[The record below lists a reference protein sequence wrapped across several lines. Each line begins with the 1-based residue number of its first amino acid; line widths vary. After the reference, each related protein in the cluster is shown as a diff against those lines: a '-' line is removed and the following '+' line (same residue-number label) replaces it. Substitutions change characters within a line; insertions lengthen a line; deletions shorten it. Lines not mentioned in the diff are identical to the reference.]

1 MSNIREVSRV
11 AGVSIATV
19 SRAISTPEKVSEAAL
34 KKVYAAIKEV
44 GYRPN
49 MMARNFRA
57 IRAYS
62 IVVLV
67 PNLSNLFFAT
77 VIRGIEDA
85 AQQKGYG
92 VLLGDTRDSSSREQ
106 EYTRLVETRQADGI
120 LQLRPHTPGKSL
132 EPHNGIP
139 TVSACGCENTP
150 YPSVRIDNAG
160 AAREIVDYLISQGHR
175 RIGVLA
181 GLPDN
186 PHSND
191 RLRGYRQS
199 LEATGIG
206 FDPDLLVNGDF
217 TMGSG
222 LMAASHFA
230 RMQERPTAI
239 FSMNDEMAIGC
250 IQGLKSAGIRVPEEM
265 SITGFDDIEF
275 ARYSDPPLTT
285 IAQPA
290 EELGRTSFNTL
301 LELIEGKELRQTET
315 VLPYEFVVRRS
326 TPALP
331 R

>member
-1 MSNIREVSRV
+1 MSNIREVSRA

-19 SRAISTPEKVSEAAL
+19 SRAISSPDKVSETAL
-34 KKVYAAIKEV
+34 KKVYAAIEKV

-57 IRAYS
+57 VRAYS

-92 VLLGDTRDSSSREQ
+92 VLLGDTRDSHDREQ

-132 EPHNGIP
+132 EPDSGMP
-139 TVSACGCENTP
+139 MVSACGCENTP
-150 YPSVRIDNAG
+150 YPSVRIDNTG
-160 AAREIVDYLISQGHR
+160 AAREIVDYLITQGHR

-199 LEATGIG
+199 LEDAGVP

-222 LMAASHFA
+222 QMAASHFA
-230 RMQERPTAI
+230 RMKDRPTAV

-290 EELGRTSFNTL
+290 EELGRASFNTL
-301 LELIEGKELRQTET
+301 LELIEGKELQQTET
-315 VLPYEFVVRRS
+315 VLPYEFVVRKS
-326 TPALP
+326 TPAL
-331 R
+331 RR

>member
-139 TVSACGCENTP
+139 MVSACGCENTP

>member
-19 SRAISTPEKVSEAAL
+19 SRALSNPDKVSEAAL
-34 KKVYAAIKEV
+34 RKVHAAIEEV

-49 MMARNFRA
+49 MMARNFHTA
-57 IRAYS
+57 RAYS

-85 AQQKGYG
+85 ALQRGYG
-92 VLLGDTRDSSSREQ
+92 VLLGDSRDSFAREE
-106 EYTRLVETRQADGI
+106 EYARVVETRQADGI
-120 LQLRPHTPGKSL
+120 LQLRPYTPGKSL
-132 EPHNGIP
+132 KPKASIP
-139 TVSACGCENTP
+139 MVSACGCENTP
-150 YPSVRIDNAG
+150 YPSVRIDNTG
-160 AAREIVDYLISQGHR
+160 ASREIVDYLVALGHR

-186 PHSND
+186 PHAND

-199 LEATGIG
+199 LEDAGIS
-206 FDPDLLVNGDF
+206 FDPNLLVNGDF
-217 TMGSG
+217 TMSSG
-222 LMAASHFA
+222 FMAASRLA
-230 RMQERPTAI
+230 QMKDRPTAI
-239 FSMNDEMAIGC
+239 FSMSDEMAIGC
-250 IQGLKSAGIRVPEEM
+250 VRGLKSVGIRVPEEM

-290 EELGRTSFNTL
+290 EQLGRAGFNML
-301 LELIEGKELRQTET
+301 LELIEGRELQQTET
-315 VLPYEFVVRRS
+315 ILPHELVVRKS
-326 TPALP
+326 TPPLK

>member
-19 SRAISTPEKVSEAAL
+19 SRALSNPEKVSEAAL
-34 KKVYAAIKEV
+34 KKVNDAIKKV

-57 IRAYS
+57 VRAYS

-85 AQQKGYG
+85 AQQKGYS
-92 VLLGDTRDSSSREQ
+92 VLLGDTRDSSAREE
-106 EYTRLVETRQADGI
+106 EYIRLVETRQADGI

-132 EPHNGIP
+132 EPKVAIP
-139 TVSACGCENTP
+139 MVSACGCENTP

-160 AAREIVDYLISQGHR
+160 AAREIVDYLIGQGHH
-175 RIGVLA
+175 RIGVLS
-181 GLPDN
+181 GLVDN
-186 PHSND
+186 PHAID
-191 RLRGYRQS
+191 RLRGYK
-199 LEATGIG
+199 EALTAAGIP
-206 FDPDLLVNGDF
+206 FDPDLQINGDF
-217 TMGSG
+217 TLGSG

-230 RMQERPTAI
+230 RMKDRPTAI

-250 IQGLKSAGIRVPEEM
+250 LQGLKSAGIKVPQEI
-265 SITGFDDIEF
+265 SVTGFDDIEF

-285 IAQPA
+285 VAQPA
-290 EELGRTSFNTL
+290 EELGRVGFQTL
-301 LELIEGKELRQTET
+301 LELIEGKDLGNSET
-315 VLPYEFVVRRS
+315 VLPYEFVVRKS
-326 TPALP
+326 TPTLK

>member
-19 SRAISTPEKVSEAAL
+19 SRALSHPEKVSKEALA
-34 KKVYAAIKEV
+34 KVNAAIEKV
-44 GYRPN
+44 KYRPN

-57 IRAYS
+57 VRAYS

-67 PNLSNLFFAT
+67 PNISNLFFAT

-85 AQQKGYG
+85 AQQKGYS
-92 VLLGDTRDSSSREQ
+92 VLLGDTRDSIARERD
-106 EYTRLVETRQADGI
+106 YTKLVETRQADGI
-120 LQLRPHTPGKSL
+120 LQLRPHVPGESL
-132 EPHNGIP
+132 EPEADIP
-139 TVSACGCENTP
+139 MVSTCGCEDTP

-160 AAREIVDYLISQGHR
+160 AAGEIVQYLIGQGHR

-181 GLPDN
+181 GLRDN
-186 PHSND
+186 PHSRD
-191 RLRGYRQS
+191 RLRGYR
-199 LEATGIG
+199 EALHKADIPY
-206 FDPDLLVNGDF
+206 DPDLLVNGDF

-230 RMQERPTAI
+230 RMKNRPTAI

-250 IQGLKSAGIRVPEEM
+250 IQGLKSAGIRVPEDM

-285 IAQPA
+285 VAQPA
-290 EELGRTSFNTL
+290 EELGRIGFNTL
-301 LELIEGKELRQTET
+301 LELIEGQELQQTET
-315 VLPYEFVVRRS
+315 VLPYEFIVRKS
-326 TPALP
+326 TPALS
-331 R
+331 